1 MLVEKCGKKMLVKKK
16 SHPEM
21 LSLRD
26 YTCFVKLKKSMRYL
40 EKQKI
45 VNPNFLEEKDL
56 FLTEYNKMVEAGLD
70 GIRNNR
76 VISKDDLEREMLD
89 WDND

>member
-1 MLVEKCGKKMLVKKK
+1 
-16 SHPEM
+16 
-21 LSLRD
+21 
-26 YTCFVKLKKSMRYL
+26 MRYL

-70 GIRNNR
+70 DVKYNR
-76 VISKDDLEREMLD
+76 LISKDDLEREMLD